1 MSALIETRDLWHVYS
16 DGTVSLRG
24 VNFKAIRG
32 EVTVLLGPNGA
43 GKTTL
48 LLHLNGLLKPTRG
61 EVLFE
66 GKPVSYDRR
75 NLIELRRRVGFI
87 FQNADDQIVA
97 PTVWQE
103 VAFGPKNLGLSDAE
117 VAERVREALKW
128 VGLEGFEERLC
139 NMLSIGERQKLAIA
153 GVLAMHPD
161 VILMDEPTASLDN
174 FGLNSVLNVVRRLK
188 AEGKTLI
195 ISTHDIDFAFRVAD
209 KFVVLHN
216 GKIVH
221 NGSHLPI
228 ETARK
233 FGLRMF
239 DLLWK
244 R

>member
-1 MSALIETRDLWHVYS
+1 
-16 DGTVSLRG
+16 
-24 VNFKAIRG
+24 
-32 EVTVLLGPNGA
+32 
-43 GKTTL
+43 
-48 LLHLNGLLKPTRG
+48 
-61 EVLFE
+61 
-66 GKPVSYDRR
+66 
-75 NLIELRRRVGFI
+75 
-87 FQNADDQIVA
+87 
-97 PTVWQE
+97 
-103 VAFGPKNLGLSDAE
+103 
-117 VAERVREALKW
+117 
-128 VGLEGFEERLC
+128 
-139 NMLSIGERQKLAIA
+139 MLSIGERQKLAIA

-174 FGLNSVLNVVRRLK
+174 FGLNSVLNIVRRLK

-221 NGSHLPI
+221 NGSHLPL

-239 DLLWK
+239 DALWK

>member
-24 VNFKAIRG
+24 VNFKAMRG

-66 GKPVSYDRR
+66 GKPVSYDKR
-75 NLIELRRRVGFI
+75 NLTELRRRVGFI

-117 VAERVREALKW
+117 VAERVREALNW

-221 NGSHLPI
+221 NGSHLPL

-239 DLLWK
+239 DSLWK

>member
-24 VNFKAIRG
+24 VNFKAMRG

-75 NLIELRRRVGFI
+75 NLTELRRRVGFI

-239 DLLWK
+239 DSLWK

>member
-1 MSALIETRDLWHVYS
+1 MSVLIETRDLWHVYS

-24 VNFKAIRG
+24 VNFKAMRG

-75 NLIELRRRVGFI
+75 NLTELRRRVGFI

-239 DLLWK
+239 DSLWK

>member
-24 VNFKAIRG
+24 VNFKAMRG

-66 GKPVSYDRR
+66 GKPVSYDKR
-75 NLIELRRRVGFI
+75 NLTELRRRVGFI

-239 DLLWK
+239 DSLWK

>member
-24 VNFKAIRG
+24 VNFKAMRG

-75 NLIELRRRVGFI
+75 NLTELRRRVGFI

-139 NMLSIGERQKLAIA
+139 NMLSGGERQKLAIA

-221 NGSHLPI
+221 NGSHLPL

-239 DLLWK
+239 DSLWK